1 MSNFKHSK
9 LKNTGLLFEFLLR
22 QVTVDVLNKQ
32 KNSKALQ
39 IIKKRFNEN
48 TEVGKELAL
57 YTALMN
63 RKFKS
68 DKKADYFL
76 GEVLRQRQS
85 LNNSQLKR
93 EKYNIVKEI
102 STIYNSKDLFSS
114 KVNNYV
120 VYASIYK
127 LFEGINTISADEK
140 TESYFNIV
148 EQITTKT
155 KVENKSFVPTEL
167 DKDVRVLS
175 YRVLLEKFNK
185 KYTNLSKQQKDIL
198 KEYINNISNTNKFH
212 MIVEKKLTTLRGTLS
227 KKIPKIKDKVLKIKL
242 NEAVNCMGKF
252 CASDTKVA
260 EDKSVVQLLRYYE
273 LDKELSKI

>member
-1 MSNFKHSK
+1 MNNFKHSK
-9 LKNTGLLFEFLLR
+9 LRNTGLLFEFLLR

-32 KNSKALQ
+32 KNSKALK
-39 IIKKRFNEN
+39 IIKKSFNEH

-57 YTALMN
+57 YNALMN
-63 RKFKS
+63 KKFKS

-102 STIYNSKDLFSS
+102 STIYNPKNLFSS
-114 KVNNYV
+114 KVNHYV

-127 LFEGINTISADEK
+127 LFEGINTISANEK

-148 EQITTKT
+148 EQITTST

-167 DKDVRVLS
+167 DRDVRILS

-185 KYTNLSKQQKDIL
+185 KYTNLSKEQKNIL
-198 KEYINNISNTNKFH
+198 KEYINNISNTNNFYS
-212 MIVEKKLTTLRGTLS
+212 IVEKKLITLRETLS
-227 KKIPKIKDKVLKIKL
+227 SKVPKVKDKVLKIKL
-242 NEAVNCMGKF
+242 TEAINCMENF
-252 CASDTKVA
+252 CLSDSKLA
-260 EDKSVVQLLRYYE
+260 EDKSVIQLLRYYE
-273 LDKELSKI
+273 LDKELRKI

>member
-9 LKNTGLLFEFLLR
+9 LRNTGLLFEFLLR

-32 KNSKALQ
+32 KNSKALK
-39 IIKKRFNEN
+39 IIKKRFNEH

-63 RKFKS
+63 KKFKS

-227 KKIPKIKDKVLKIKL
+227 KKIPKVKDKVLKIKL
-242 NEAVNCMGKF
+242 NEAVNCMDKF
-252 CASDTKVA
+252 CASDAKVA